1 MRSVDFQKCPAV
13 PTFERDRRRKG
24 EGFSMNAR
32 AWAKGKGEG
41 RRRWET
47 DDACGDGRPRDRAG
61 VDAIR

>member
-41 RRRWET
+41 GRRWET